1 MPELQALPNQNF
13 ECRDC
18 PSRCCTSP
26 WVVGITQKE
35 KDRFEGEEWIR
46 QRLAEKGVTFQQ
58 VRENSYAIP
67 HLVHDRKLQ
76 CVFLDEDSL
85 CSIYKRNGRE
95 FWAET
100 CRMFPI
106 KFIQD
111 ETGATQPVLSHYCPS
126 IRDNYGLPLTPA
138 RLTTFLV
145 DGGKPTALAP
155 SQLLGIQ
162 TKLKPAQVKDV
173 IDLWIGILRAT
184 PDLSEAL
191 YLCQQKTDK
200 LELEVL
206 ELTEA
211 DDAAWS
217 AALANVRTAETEP
230 LRAGAPER
238 EAGMLPNLLESL
250 ELLRLAFPYRVYG
263 ITKFT
268 VTKGLST
275 YRLLMSMAREK
286 GELDLL
292 LTPKPFQLEEAAAVS
307 AASANPELVER
318 MRAFLILVLE
328 RRYYLRD
335 EATISGHLLHLILT
349 YVILLRFT
357 RYHAVARGST
367 QPESIDLREAI
378 SAAEFLISRH
388 NTRSGPIMDIVKGRF
403 IGNLPNIRK
412 LLLCEV

>member
-1 MPELQALPNQNF
+1 
-13 ECRDC
+13 
-18 PSRCCTSP
+18 
-26 WVVGITQKE
+26 
-35 KDRFEGEEWIR
+35 
-46 QRLAEKGVTFQQ
+46 
-58 VRENSYAIP
+58 
-67 HLVHDRKLQ
+67 
-76 CVFLDEDSL
+76 
-85 CSIYKRNGRE
+85 
-95 FWAET
+95 
-100 CRMFPI
+100 
-106 KFIQD
+106 
-111 ETGATQPVLSHYCPS
+111 
-126 IRDNYGLPLTPA
+126 
-138 RLTTFLV
+138 
-145 DGGKPTALAP
+145 
-155 SQLLGIQ
+155 
-162 TKLKPAQVKDV
+162 
-173 IDLWIGILRAT
+173 
-184 PDLSEAL
+184 
-191 YLCQQKTDK
+191 
-200 LELEVL
+200 
-206 ELTEA
+206 
-211 DDAAWS
+211 
-217 AALANVRTAETEP
+217 
-230 LRAGAPER
+230 
-238 EAGMLPNLLESL
+238 MLPNLLVSL